1 MLDDIDARI
10 NALPQAQRDKGVVL
24 VMHQMGSHGPAYFKR
39 TPDAFKDFRPECE
52 SAALP
57 SCELSSLINA
67 YDNTCATPTTCSPV
81 PLHGCQNNPEHDAAL
96 WYVSDHGES
105 LGENNLFLHGSALQL
120 GAD

>member
-52 SAALP
+52 SAALQ

-67 YDNTCATPTTCSPV
+67 YDNTRA
-81 PLHGCQNNPEHDAAL
+81 LHRPPARQCHCMVVRTILRAMRRFGM
-96 WYVSDHGES
+96 
-105 LGENNLFLHGSALQL
+105 
-120 GAD
+120 